1 MILILIKFVHAMVL
15 DIHGVNKGNKF
26 LLSNYS
32 LTYQLFF
39 INLLAAFIGFVSLL
53 IFNFYLIQSDRII
66 LEEYENAL
74 LQTNKIKN
82 FLSNNSIK
90 RIPLFNENCETIN
103 SNQECEINVSEPVL
117 DPTITQNFVMQNF
130 LNTKLDVIV
139 YNDDW
144 IKFADTNDMY
154 VNTEVVE
161 IDINAKMENSY
172 NFIEKYRSF
181 YINFFNQ
188 LRINF
193 IKNKYINISKNL
205 GSEINIVSET
215 IKTKE
220 IVKDKYRNKDQD
232 IFQIISS
239 PILYNNR
246 VFGFKNLTPSLI
258 KDELPPQH
266 GNQNLEGTE
275 RVRDILVTSGMDEI
289 ITYSIIDPLDEARLR
304 MEINTDLDGF
314 IPVKNPLSQERSHLR
329 RSLLPGALISARTN
343 LRFLDKVNT
352 FEVGRV
358 FHPQKGKILPNDP
371 QRLSFLMSGVRLTNS
386 WLNQDE
392 GYYDFFDLK
401 GV

>member
-1 MILILIKFVHAMVL
+1 MILILTKFVHAMVL

-66 LEEYENAL
+66 LDEYDNAL
-74 LQTNKIKN
+74 IQTNKITN

-161 IDINAKMENSY
+161 IDIDATIENSY
-172 NFIEKYRSF
+172 
-181 YINFFNQ
+181 
-188 LRINF
+188 
-193 IKNKYINISKNL
+193 
-205 GSEINIVSET
+205 VS
-215 IKTKE
+215 
-220 IVKDKYRNKDQD
+220 
-232 IFQIISS
+232 
-239 PILYNNR
+239 
-246 VFGFKNLTPSLI
+246 
-258 KDELPPQH
+258 
-266 GNQNLEGTE
+266 
-275 RVRDILVTSGMDEI
+275 
-289 ITYSIIDPLDEARLR
+289 
-304 MEINTDLDGF
+304 
-314 IPVKNPLSQERSHLR
+314 
-329 RSLLPGALISARTN
+329 
-343 LRFLDKVNT
+343 NT
-352 FEVGRV
+352 FR
-358 FHPQKGKILPNDP
+358 K
-371 QRLSFLMSGVRLTNS
+371 
-386 WLNQDE
+386 
-392 GYYDFFDLK
+392 
-401 GV
+401 